1 LIADRVFLAF
11 ETGQGRAYVQASGW
25 QRIYLLWT
33 FRNFRGVP
41 HKILNAR
48 QRQMVESLY
57 PAASIHLGPEIDED
71 TVIGTVE
78 DFVPRSPVPVSVS
91 AATSASTATMEPV
104 SRIAARK
111 LARESARAL
120 FHGYSGWPA
129 FAGLTRTVST
139 GAVVAIVAVATW
151 QQLRNRPVVSASSSR
166 FGAMQ
171 QSRAEKHADQARSKE
186 MAAAIVPSRSGALS
200 QPIPQA
206 QIASAALIA
215 VAPPP
220 AISSLRSKASQSP
233 AASQPPGPLSKKR
246 EADHN
251 MVSARVSVRAAE
263 VAGRQDDP
271 NIPLRIKISG
281 PPQKLVYPVCPDSST
296 RGKVS
301 LQAVVDYDGTV
312 SQVRVLGGNR
322 LLANAAKRAIREWRY
337 QPSSADAQKLERE
350 ARVTV
355 SFISDDVV
363 AVSFPD
369 DAPVSR

>member
-1 LIADRVFLAF
+1 
-11 ETGQGRAYVQASGW
+11 
-25 QRIYLLWT
+25 
-33 FRNFRGVP
+33 
-41 HKILNAR
+41 
-48 QRQMVESLY
+48 
-57 PAASIHLGPEIDED
+57 
-71 TVIGTVE
+71 
-78 DFVPRSPVPVSVS
+78 
-91 AATSASTATMEPV
+91 
-104 SRIAARK
+104 
-111 LARESARAL
+111 
-120 FHGYSGWPA
+120 
-129 FAGLTRTVST
+129 
-139 GAVVAIVAVATW
+139 
-151 QQLRNRPVVSASSSR
+151 
-166 FGAMQ
+166 
-171 QSRAEKHADQARSKE
+171 
-186 MAAAIVPSRSGALS
+186 
-200 QPIPQA
+200 
-206 QIASAALIA
+206 
-215 VAPPP
+215 
-220 AISSLRSKASQSP
+220 
-233 AASQPPGPLSKKR
+233 
-246 EADHN
+246 